1 MSQGDGLTT
10 VLARCYLSNDLSCNV
25 ACRREAVWTLNQSTG
40 DNSAV
45 LQHVIKVDE
54 VAVVHVLCKV
64 IGIVE
69 VDKTLI
75 VSSNNIL
82 WKELALNEVLRNL
95 TCHVVTL
102 NRNNGRVLVGVLLL
116 DFLVVALNQ
125 RQNLVIGGVLVTLL
139 VLNVAVNDVLTS
151 NLKAVKS
158 HELILDKVLDLL
170 DGDGVSSLLALIGN
184 VEGSKLNL
192 TLSQALILRDLCV
205 SLSDCVNNLLYLEG
219 DL

>member
-54 VAVVHVLCKV
+54 VTVVHVLCKV

-69 VDKTLI
+69 VDKTLV

-82 WKELALNEVLRNL
+82 WKELTLNEVLRNL
-95 TCHVVTL
+95 TSHVVTL

-139 VLNVAVNDVLTS
+139 VLDVAVNDVLTS

-170 DGDGVSSLLALIGN
+170 DGDGVSSLLTLIGN

>member
-54 VAVVHVLCKV
+54 VTVVHVLCKV

-69 VDKTLI
+69 VDKTLV

-82 WKELALNEVLRNL
+82 WKELTLNEVLRNL
-95 TCHVVTL
+95 TSHVVTL
-102 NRNNGRVLVGVLLL
+102 NRNNSRILVGVLLL

-139 VLNVAVNDVLTS
+139 VLDVAVNDVLTS

-184 VEGSKLNL
+184 VERSKLNL

-205 SLSDCVNNLLYLEG
+205 SLSDCVNNLLNLEG